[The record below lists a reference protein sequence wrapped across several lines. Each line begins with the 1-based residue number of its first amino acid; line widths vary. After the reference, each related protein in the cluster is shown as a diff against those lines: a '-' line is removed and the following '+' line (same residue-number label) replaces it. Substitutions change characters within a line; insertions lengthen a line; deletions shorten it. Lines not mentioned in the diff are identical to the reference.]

1 MSVPGVMLSWQQGVE
16 LAGLLA
22 GVAQGLRWSPL
33 RSRRV
38 VAVLIPVGREA
49 ALVSLLY
56 GIWQLAHD
64 VAITHVAGGEAHG
77 REVWELERFLRLLSE
92 RSVQQLFLPHHEVVR
107 FANLYYESV
116 HFPAT
121 IILLAWLFLRHRDR
135 YKPIRTT
142 LALATAMSLL
152 IQLIP
157 VAPPRL
163 IPSFGLVDTA
173 LAYGQ
178 SVYGADGGGIADQL
192 GAMPSVHVLWCVLVG
207 ATVIR
212 VSTSRWR
219 YLILLHTVG
228 TILIVV
234 LTANHY
240 WMDGIVAV
248 GLIGIAIL
256 LQTAGRTILRRRS
269 SQEPANID
277 VLLGHEQPSEEERD
291 VLAPA

>member
-1 MSVPGVMLSWQQGVE
+1 MTVPGVMLTWQQGME
-16 LAGLLA
+16 LAGLLTLTA
-22 GVAQGLRWSPL
+22 EGLRRSPV
-33 RSRRV
+33 RGRRT
-38 VAVLIPVGREA
+38 VALLVPVAREA

-56 GIWQLAHD
+56 GIWQLAHSI
-64 VAITHVAGGEAHG
+64 AITHVAGGAAHG
-77 REVWELERFLRLLSE
+77 RQVWDVERFMHLPNE
-92 RSVQQLFLPHHEVVR
+92 RSVQQFFLPHHDVVR

-121 IILLAWLFLRHRDR
+121 ILLLAWLFIWHRSR

-163 IPSFGLVDTA
+163 IPSFGMLDTA

-212 VSTSRWR
+212 VGRSRWR
-219 YLILLHTVG
+219 YLVLLHTVG

-248 GLIGIAIL
+248 GLIGIAVL
-256 LQTAGRTILRRRS
+256 LQTAWRALVAGRP
-269 SQEPANID
+269 EVPADDD
-277 VLLGHEQPSEEERD
+277 VLLGRSQHLEAERD
-291 VLAPA
+291 VLELA